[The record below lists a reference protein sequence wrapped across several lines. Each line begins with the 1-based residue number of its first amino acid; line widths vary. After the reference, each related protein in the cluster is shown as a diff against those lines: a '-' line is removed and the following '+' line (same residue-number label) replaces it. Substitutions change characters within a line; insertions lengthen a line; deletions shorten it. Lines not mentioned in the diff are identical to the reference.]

1 MQIKRFEAAST
12 QEALL
17 KIKNEL
23 GPDAVV
29 LSTRKL
35 RSGRVPLFEVTAAVD
50 ERPESRRE
58 APTAAGRTGV
68 PQAAPAV
75 SRAENGEDA
84 AHALRRDMEE
94 IKTLLA
100 ESALRSFPYGEFLE
114 MREMLD
120 TFFDTMGFQRKEKFP
135 GALLKIYQHLVSIG
149 VSRPKAFL
157 LVSTLNRN
165 LPPGKLQD
173 ETVLCRTAEKLLAMS
188 IGLSYRSADRKRI
201 CAFVGPTGAGKTTT
215 LAKVAARAVL
225 EEKKKVGLITTDTYR
240 IAAAEQL
247 RTYARIMQI
256 PIEVAS
262 DKAALRMA
270 LARLSDRDLVLVDTP
285 GKNSAEPGYIDKLRD
300 LFQLDA
306 PVETSLLLPLT
317 SSQDNLA
324 ENVARF
330 KPVGYQSIIFT
341 KLDESRHFGRI
352 YNVIDQE
359 RKPVSWVTNGQNVPQ
374 DIEKIDP
381 GRLARMIM
389 TSTLQ

>member
-1 MQIKRFEAAST
+1 M
-12 QEALL
+12 
-17 KIKNEL
+17 
-23 GPDAVV
+23 V

-35 RSGRVPLFEVTAAVD
+35 RGGRTPLLEVTAAVD
-50 ERPESRRE
+50 AGPEAGAGKTRPEK
-58 APTAAGRTGV
+58 
-68 PQAAPAV
+68 PQAAPPAP
-75 SRAENGEDA
+75 REEDEA
-84 AHALRRDMEE
+84 AAGALRRDVGE

-135 GALLKIYQHLVSIG
+135 GALQKIYHHLVSIG

-173 ETVLCRTAEKLLAMS
+173 EAALGRTAEKLLSMS
-188 IGLSYRSADRKRI
+188 IGLSYRGAERKRI

-215 LAKVAARAVL
+215 LAKIAARAAL

-247 RTYARIMQI
+247 KTYARIMQV
-256 PIEVAS
+256 PIEVVS
-262 DKAALRMA
+262 DKAAFRVA
-270 LARLSDRDLVLVDTP
+270 LAKLSDRDLVLVDTP
-285 GKNSAEPGYIDKLRD
+285 GKNSAEPGYIDRLRD
-300 LFQLDA
+300 LLQLDA

-330 KPVGYQSIIFT
+330 RPVGYQSIIFT

-359 RKPVSWVTNGQNVPQ
+359 RKPVSWVTSGQNVPQ
-374 DIEKIDP
+374 DIERIDP
-381 GRLARMIM
+381 GRLANMIM